1 MELKVDRDLC
11 EANAVCCGL
20 APDVFELDD
29 DELLIVKQPHPPAE
43 QSDRVRKAVER
54 CRKNPLALAP
64 CPPRTTRS
72 HRRIGSVSPA
82 RSRSSRGPPPPWA
95 GPKPWRS

>member
-29 DELLIVKQPHPPAE
+29 DEVLVIKVPNPDADQLPKVQ
-43 QSDRVRKAVER
+43 KAVDR
-54 CRKNPLALAP
+54 CPKNALELLP
-64 CPPRTTRS
+64 
-72 HRRIGSVSPA
+72 
-82 RSRSSRGPPPPWA
+82 
-95 GPKPWRS
+95 

>member
-29 DELLIVKQPHPPAE
+29 EELLVISQPFAPE
-43 QSDRVRKAVER
+43 RLERVQKAVER
-54 CRKNPLALAP
+54 CPKNALELL
-64 CPPRTTRS
+64 S
-72 HRRIGSVSPA
+72 
-82 RSRSSRGPPPPWA
+82 
-95 GPKPWRS
+95 

>member
-29 DELLIVKQPHPPAE
+29 EELLVISQPFPPGRLE
-43 QSDRVRKAVER
+43 RVQKAVER
-54 CRKNPLALAP
+54 CPKNALELL
-64 CPPRTTRS
+64 S
-72 HRRIGSVSPA
+72 
-82 RSRSSRGPPPPWA
+82 
-95 GPKPWRS
+95 